1 MRIIE
6 GKYLYCSIDDMKD
19 TIKGILQKSLMIET
33 DIQNGA
39 VSEAIYLVQNSL
51 PRNVQMGK
59 KAL

>member
-51 PRNVQMGK
+51 PCNVQMGK